1 LFAILRIYY
10 TLFIILALPLIFARL
25 LLRSAKLPAY
35 RVRLL
40 ERLGVYSKPIS
51 NPNGIWIHA
60 VSVGEVV
67 AAVPLIKA
75 LQSKYT
81 TMPIT
86 VTTMTPTG
94 AQRVQQMLGNT
105 VTHVYMPYDIPWCIA
120 GFIKKVQPLCLII
133 METELWPNLL
143 NTCKSRSIPVI
154 IANARLSD
162 RSFPRYMRFRWFLK
176 QMLHDITYVAT
187 QSPLDT
193 QRFIQLGLDAN
204 KITTV
209 GNLKFDVLV
218 DDRQLQAG
226 KVLKANVGTRLI
238 LVAASTHEGEEQQI
252 LQSFKQI
259 QQNYPDCLLIL
270 IPRHP
275 DRFNRVAEI
284 LTQQQVNFIRRS
296 SGAQCSS
303 DTAVLLGDTMGELY
317 MYYAAADVAFVGGS
331 LMPIGGHNLLE
342 PAAIGVPCITGPNLE
357 NFKDIAKL
365 LTDAGLLQIVQ
376 DPAQLAQQCAALFGD
391 PDQCAQLG
399 DNAKQ
404 IIAQNRGATT
414 RTMDIIYQYL
424 ELHKYSLEASVTKS
438 LQC

>member
-1 LFAILRIYY
+1 M
-10 TLFIILALPLIFARL
+10 
-25 LLRSAKLPAY
+25 LLRSTKLPAY
-35 RVRLL
+35 RSRLL
-40 ERLGVYSKPIS
+40 ERLGVYPKLGFK
-51 NPNGIWIHA
+51 PNGIWIHA

-81 TMPIT
+81 SVPIT

-105 VTHVYMPYDIPWCIA
+105 VTHVYIPYDIPWCIVSL
-120 GFIKKVQPLCLII
+120 IKKIQPLCLII

-143 NTCKSRSIPVI
+143 NTCKTRAIPVI

-162 RSFPRYMRFRWFLK
+162 RSFPRYMRFRWFLQ
-176 QMLHDITYVAT
+176 QMLHDISYVAT
-187 QSPLDT
+187 QSELDT

-209 GNLKFDVLV
+209 GNLKFEVQV
-218 DDRQLQAG
+218 DELQLQAG
-226 KVLKANVGTRLI
+226 KALKASIGERLI
-238 LVAASTHEGEEQQI
+238 LVAASTHDGEEQLV

-259 QQNYPDCLLIL
+259 QQSYPDCLLIL

-275 DRFNRVAEI
+275 DRFNNVAEL

-296 SGAQCSS
+296 SRANCTN
-303 DTAVLLGDTMGELY
+303 DTTVMLGDTMGELY

-331 LMPIGGHNLLE
+331 LVPVGGHNLLE
-342 PAAIGVPCITGPNLE
+342 PAAIGVPCITGSNLE

-365 LTDAGLLQIVQ
+365 LSGAGLLKIVQ
-376 DPAQLAQQCAALFGD
+376 NSAQLTQQCLIWFKSAELRSQFGH
-391 PDQCAQLG
+391 
-399 DNAKQ
+399 NAKQ
-404 IIAQNRGATT
+404 IMLQNRGATEKIV
-414 RTMDIIYQYL
+414 DIINTRFKL
-424 ELHKYSLEASVTKS
+424 
-438 LQC
+438 